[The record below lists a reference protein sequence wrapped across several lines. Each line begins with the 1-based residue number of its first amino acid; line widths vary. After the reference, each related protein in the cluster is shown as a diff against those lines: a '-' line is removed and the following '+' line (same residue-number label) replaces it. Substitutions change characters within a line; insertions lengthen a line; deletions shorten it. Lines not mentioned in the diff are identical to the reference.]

1 MKKINLVILGATGSI
16 GQSTLAIVKKNP
28 RLFNIEGV
36 TCNSNIKKLIKI
48 AKEFNIKKVGFN
60 SKKIKNKSEKLS
72 SRLKVYDNIEQFQEI
87 ITPKTDFIIFAISG
101 LEGMNLLL
109 QIVCLGKKIGIANK
123 ECIISLGKN
132 LFNLANKYNTEII
145 PLDSEHNAIYHL
157 SKYNNYTFNS
167 VTITAT
173 GGPFRSLK
181 LSKFKDI
188 TIKDALK
195 HPVWKMGKKI
205 TIDSSTMMNKVFE
218 TIEAKNIFS
227 LNYKNISIVTH
238 PKSYIHSLIKFKNG
252 LIKIIAHDTNMKIPI
267 FNSIYKS
274 KDKVKINSNKI
285 NFDILNKPQFNKVNV
300 KRFPLIKI
308 LNLLPNKTSL
318 FETILVSANDELV
331 NLFLLKKIK
340 FSEISKKLINF
351 INKAEFKKYKSIM
364 PKKAEEIMFLN
375 KYVRS
380 KINSKSI

>member
-1 MKKINLVILGATGSI
+1 MKKINLVIFGATGSI

-28 RLFNIEGV
+28 KLFNIEGV

-60 SKKIKNKSEKLS
+60 SQKIKNKSEKIS
-72 SRLKVYDNIEQFQEI
+72 SRLKVYDNIKQFQEI

-205 TIDSSTMMNKVFE
+205 SIDSATMMNKALELIEATSFFDLSPEKVNAIIHPQAIVHAMINYNNGSTTALLSQPSMQIPIASLFFEFE
-218 TIEAKNIFS
+218 T
-227 LNYKNISIVTH
+227 Y
-238 PKSYIHSLIKFKNG
+238 
-252 LIKIIAHDTNMKIPI
+252 
-267 FNSIYKS
+267 S
-274 KDKVKINSNKI
+274 KV
-285 NFDILNKPQFNKVNV
+285 NKV
-300 KRFPLIKI
+300 L
-308 LNLLPNKTSL
+308 
-318 FETILVSANDELV
+318 D
-331 NLFLLKKIK
+331 LKKIK
-340 FSEISKKLINF
+340 NLEFYDIDNKRFPAIKLGYEVMNEGGLFPNTFNYINELLV
-351 INKAEFKKYKSIM
+351 NK
-364 PKKAEEIMFLN
+364 FLN
-375 KYVRS
+375 GSIKFTDIISLNR
-380 KINSKSI
+380 INLDKTFNKNSNIANPNINDINNINCWIDKNLFIG

>member
-1 MKKINLVILGATGSI
+1 MKKINLVIFGATGSI

-28 RLFNIEGV
+28 KLFNIEGV

-60 SKKIKNKSEKLS
+60 SQKIKNKSEKIS
-72 SRLKVYDNIEQFQEI
+72 SRLEAYDNIKQFHEI

-205 TIDSSTMMNKVFE
+205 SIDSATMMNKALELIEATSFFDLSPEKVNAIIHPQAIVHAMINYNNGSTTALLSQPSMQIPIASLFFDFE
-218 TIEAKNIFS
+218 T
-227 LNYKNISIVTH
+227 Y
-238 PKSYIHSLIKFKNG
+238 
-252 LIKIIAHDTNMKIPI
+252 
-267 FNSIYKS
+267 S
-274 KDKVKINSNKI
+274 KVNKVLDLNKI
-285 NFDILNKPQFNKVNV
+285 NNLEFYDIDN
-300 KRFPLIKI
+300 KRFPAIK
-308 LNLLPNKTSL
+308 LGYEVMNEGGLFPNTFNYINEL
-318 FETILVSANDELV
+318 LV
-331 NLFLLKKIK
+331 NKFLNGSIK
-340 FSEISKKLINF
+340 FTDIISLNRINLDKTFNKNSNIANPNINDINNINCWIDKNLF
-351 INKAEFKKYKSIM
+351 IG
-364 PKKAEEIMFLN
+364 
-375 KYVRS
+375 
-380 KINSKSI
+380 

>member
-1 MKKINLVILGATGSI
+1 MKKINLVIFGATGSI

-28 RLFNIEGV
+28 ELFNIEGV
-36 TCNSNIKKLIKI
+36 TCNSKIKKLIKI

-60 SKKIKNKSEKLS
+60 SQKIKNKSEKIS
-72 SRLKVYDNIEQFQEI
+72 SRLEAYDNIKQFQEI

-205 TIDSSTMMNKVFE
+205 SIDSATMMNKALELIEATSFFDLSPEKVNAIIHPQAIVHAMINYNNGSTTALLSQPSMQIPIASLFFEFE
-218 TIEAKNIFS
+218 T
-227 LNYKNISIVTH
+227 Y
-238 PKSYIHSLIKFKNG
+238 
-252 LIKIIAHDTNMKIPI
+252 
-267 FNSIYKS
+267 S
-274 KDKVKINSNKI
+274 KV
-285 NFDILNKPQFNKVNV
+285 NKV
-300 KRFPLIKI
+300 L
-308 LNLLPNKTSL
+308 
-318 FETILVSANDELV
+318 D
-331 NLFLLKKIK
+331 LKKIK
-340 FSEISKKLINF
+340 NLEFYDIDNKRFPAIKLGYEVMNEGGLFPNTFNYINELLV
-351 INKAEFKKYKSIM
+351 NK
-364 PKKAEEIMFLN
+364 FLN
-375 KYVRS
+375 GSIKFTDIISLNR
-380 KINSKSI
+380 INLDKTFNKNSNIANPNINDINNINCWIDKNLFIG

>member
-1 MKKINLVILGATGSI
+1 MKKINLVIFGATGSI

-28 RLFNIEGV
+28 KLFNIEGV

-60 SKKIKNKSEKLS
+60 SQKIKNKSEKIS
-72 SRLKVYDNIEQFQEI
+72 SSLKAYDNIQQFQEI

-101 LEGMNLLL
+101 LEGMSLLL

-205 TIDSSTMMNKVFE
+205 SIDSATMMNKALELIEATSFFDLSPEKVNAIIHPQAIVHAMINYNNGSTTALLSQPSMQIPIASLFFEFE
-218 TIEAKNIFS
+218 T
-227 LNYKNISIVTH
+227 Y
-238 PKSYIHSLIKFKNG
+238 
-252 LIKIIAHDTNMKIPI
+252 
-267 FNSIYKS
+267 S
-274 KDKVKINSNKI
+274 KV
-285 NFDILNKPQFNKVNV
+285 NKV
-300 KRFPLIKI
+300 L
-308 LNLLPNKTSL
+308 
-318 FETILVSANDELV
+318 D
-331 NLFLLKKIK
+331 LKKIK
-340 FSEISKKLINF
+340 NLEFYDIDNKRFPAIKLGYEVMNEGGLFPNTFNYINELLV
-351 INKAEFKKYKSIM
+351 NK
-364 PKKAEEIMFLN
+364 FLN
-375 KYVRS
+375 GSIKFTDIISLNR
-380 KINSKSI
+380 INLDKTFNKNSNIANPNINDINNINCWIDKNLFIG

>member
-1 MKKINLVILGATGSI
+1 MKKINLVIFGATGSI

-28 RLFNIEGV
+28 ELFNIEGV
-36 TCNSNIKKLIKI
+36 TCNSKIKKLIKI

-205 TIDSSTMMNKVFE
+205 SIDSATMMNKALELIEATSFFDLSPEKVNAIIHPQAIVHAMINYNNGSTTALLSQPSMQIPIASLFFEFE
-218 TIEAKNIFS
+218 T
-227 LNYKNISIVTH
+227 Y
-238 PKSYIHSLIKFKNG
+238 
-252 LIKIIAHDTNMKIPI
+252 
-267 FNSIYKS
+267 S
-274 KDKVKINSNKI
+274 KVNKVLDLNKI
-285 NFDILNKPQFNKVNV
+285 KNLEFYDIDN
-300 KRFPLIKI
+300 KRFPAIK
-308 LNLLPNKTSL
+308 LGYEVMNEGGLFPNTFNYINEL
-318 FETILVSANDELV
+318 LV
-331 NLFLLKKIK
+331 NKFLNGSIK
-340 FSEISKKLINF
+340 FTDIVSLNRINLDKTFNKNSNIVNPNINDINNINCWIDKNLF
-351 INKAEFKKYKSIM
+351 IG
-364 PKKAEEIMFLN
+364 
-375 KYVRS
+375 
-380 KINSKSI
+380 

>member
-1 MKKINLVILGATGSI
+1 MKKINLVIFGATGSI

-28 RLFNIEGV
+28 KLFNIEGV

-60 SKKIKNKSEKLS
+60 SQKIKNKSEKIS
-72 SRLKVYDNIEQFQEI
+72 SRLEAYDNIKQFKEI

-132 LFNLANKYNTEII
+132 LFNIANKYNTEII

-205 TIDSSTMMNKVFE
+205 SIDSATMMNKALE
-218 TIEAKNIFS
+218 LIEATSFFDLSPEKVNAIIHPQAIVHAMI
-227 LNYKNISIVTH
+227 NYN
-238 PKSYIHSLIKFKNG
+238 NG
-252 LIKIIAHDTNMKIPI
+252 STTALLSQPSMQIPI
-267 FNSIYKS
+267 ASLFFEFESYS
-274 KDKVKINSNKI
+274 KV
-285 NFDILNKPQFNKVNV
+285 NKV
-300 KRFPLIKI
+300 L
-308 LNLLPNKTSL
+308 
-318 FETILVSANDELV
+318 D
-331 NLFLLKKIK
+331 LKKIK
-340 FSEISKKLINF
+340 NLEFYDIDNKRFPAIKLGYEVMNEGGLFPNTFNYINELLV
-351 INKAEFKKYKSIM
+351 NK
-364 PKKAEEIMFLN
+364 FLN
-375 KYVRS
+375 GSIKFTDIISLNR
-380 KINSKSI
+380 INLDKTFNKNSNIANPNINDINNINCWIDKNLFIG

>member
-1 MKKINLVILGATGSI
+1 MKKINLVIFGATGSI

-28 RLFNIEGV
+28 ELFNIEGV
-36 TCNSNIKKLIKI
+36 TCNSKIKKLIKI

-60 SKKIKNKSEKLS
+60 SQKIKNKSEKIS
-72 SRLKVYDNIEQFQEI
+72 SRLEAYDNIKQFQEI

-205 TIDSSTMMNKVFE
+205 SIDSATMMNKALELIEATSFFDLSPEKVNAIIHPQAIVHAMINYNNGSTTALLSQPSMQIPIASLFFEFE
-218 TIEAKNIFS
+218 T
-227 LNYKNISIVTH
+227 Y
-238 PKSYIHSLIKFKNG
+238 
-252 LIKIIAHDTNMKIPI
+252 
-267 FNSIYKS
+267 S
-274 KDKVKINSNKI
+274 KV
-285 NFDILNKPQFNKVNV
+285 NKV
-300 KRFPLIKI
+300 L
-308 LNLLPNKTSL
+308 
-318 FETILVSANDELV
+318 D
-331 NLFLLKKIK
+331 LKKIK
-340 FSEISKKLINF
+340 NLEFYDIDNKRFPAIKLGYEVMNEGGLFPNTFNYINELLV
-351 INKAEFKKYKSIM
+351 NK
-364 PKKAEEIMFLN
+364 FLN
-375 KYVRS
+375 GSIKFTDIISLNR
-380 KINSKSI
+380 INLEKTFNKNSNIANPNINDINNINCWIDKNLFIG

>member
-1 MKKINLVILGATGSI
+1 MKKINLVIFGATGSI

-28 RLFNIEGV
+28 KLFNIEGV

-205 TIDSSTMMNKVFE
+205 SIDSATMMNKALELIEATSFFDLSPEKVNAIIHPQAIVHAMINYNNGSTTALLSQPSMQIPIASLFFEFE
-218 TIEAKNIFS
+218 T
-227 LNYKNISIVTH
+227 Y
-238 PKSYIHSLIKFKNG
+238 
-252 LIKIIAHDTNMKIPI
+252 
-267 FNSIYKS
+267 S
-274 KDKVKINSNKI
+274 KV
-285 NFDILNKPQFNKVNV
+285 NKV
-300 KRFPLIKI
+300 L
-308 LNLLPNKTSL
+308 
-318 FETILVSANDELV
+318 D
-331 NLFLLKKIK
+331 LKKIK
-340 FSEISKKLINF
+340 NLEFYDIDNKRFPAIKLGYEVMNEGGLFPNTFNYINELLV
-351 INKAEFKKYKSIM
+351 NK
-364 PKKAEEIMFLN
+364 FLN
-375 KYVRS
+375 GSIKFTDIISLNR
-380 KINSKSI
+380 INLDKTFNKNSNIANPNINDINNINCWIDKNLFIG

>member
-1 MKKINLVILGATGSI
+1 MKKINLVIFGATGSI

-28 RLFNIEGV
+28 ELFNIEGV
-36 TCNSNIKKLIKI
+36 TCNSKIKKLIKI

-60 SKKIKNKSEKLS
+60 SQKIKNKSEKIS
-72 SRLKVYDNIEQFQEI
+72 SHLEVYDNIKQFQEI

-205 TIDSSTMMNKVFE
+205 SIDSATMMNKALELIEATSFFDLSPEKVNAIIHPQAIVHAMINYNNGSTTALLSQPSMQIPIASLFFEFE
-218 TIEAKNIFS
+218 T
-227 LNYKNISIVTH
+227 Y
-238 PKSYIHSLIKFKNG
+238 
-252 LIKIIAHDTNMKIPI
+252 
-267 FNSIYKS
+267 S
-274 KDKVKINSNKI
+274 KVNKVLDLNKI
-285 NFDILNKPQFNKVNV
+285 KNLEFYDIDN
-300 KRFPLIKI
+300 KRFPAIKLGYEVMNEGGLFPNTFNYI
-308 LNLLPNKTSL
+308 NELLVNKFLNGSIKFTDIISLNRLNLEKTFNKNSNIANPN
-318 FETILVSANDELV
+318 INDINNINCWIDK
-331 NLFLLKKIK
+331 NLFIG
-340 FSEISKKLINF
+340 
-351 INKAEFKKYKSIM
+351 
-364 PKKAEEIMFLN
+364 
-375 KYVRS
+375 
-380 KINSKSI
+380 

>member
-1 MKKINLVILGATGSI
+1 MKKINLVIFGATGSI

-28 RLFNIEGV
+28 KLFNIEGV

-60 SKKIKNKSEKLS
+60 SQKIKNKSEKIS
-72 SRLKVYDNIEQFQEI
+72 SRLEAYDNIKQFKEI

-132 LFNLANKYNTEII
+132 LFNIANKYNTEII

-205 TIDSSTMMNKVFE
+205 SIDSATMMNKALELIEATSFFDLTPEKVNAIIHPQAIVHAMINYNNGSTTALLSQPSMQIPIASLFFEFE
-218 TIEAKNIFS
+218 T
-227 LNYKNISIVTH
+227 Y
-238 PKSYIHSLIKFKNG
+238 
-252 LIKIIAHDTNMKIPI
+252 
-267 FNSIYKS
+267 S
-274 KDKVKINSNKI
+274 KV
-285 NFDILNKPQFNKVNV
+285 NKV
-300 KRFPLIKI
+300 L
-308 LNLLPNKTSL
+308 
-318 FETILVSANDELV
+318 D
-331 NLFLLKKIK
+331 LKKIK
-340 FSEISKKLINF
+340 NLEFYDIDNKRFPAIKLGYEVMNEGGLFPNTFNYINELLV
-351 INKAEFKKYKSIM
+351 NK
-364 PKKAEEIMFLN
+364 FLN
-375 KYVRS
+375 GSIKFTDIISLNR
-380 KINSKSI
+380 INLDKTFNKNSNIANPNINDINNINCWIDKNLFIG

>member
-1 MKKINLVILGATGSI
+1 MKKINLVIFGATGSI

-28 RLFNIEGV
+28 ELFNIEGV
-36 TCNSNIKKLIKI
+36 TCNSKIKKLIKI

-60 SKKIKNKSEKLS
+60 SQKIKNKSEKIS
-72 SRLKVYDNIEQFQEI
+72 SRLEAYDNIKQFQEI

-205 TIDSSTMMNKVFE
+205 SIDSATMMNKALELIEATSFFDLSPEKVNAIIHPQAIVHAMINYNNGSTTALLSQPSMQIPIASLFFEFE
-218 TIEAKNIFS
+218 T
-227 LNYKNISIVTH
+227 Y
-238 PKSYIHSLIKFKNG
+238 
-252 LIKIIAHDTNMKIPI
+252 
-267 FNSIYKS
+267 S
-274 KDKVKINSNKI
+274 KV
-285 NFDILNKPQFNKVNV
+285 NKV
-300 KRFPLIKI
+300 L
-308 LNLLPNKTSL
+308 
-318 FETILVSANDELV
+318 D
-331 NLFLLKKIK
+331 LKKIK
-340 FSEISKKLINF
+340 NLEFYEIDNKRFPAIKLGYEVMNEGGLFPNTFNYINELLV
-351 INKAEFKKYKSIM
+351 NK
-364 PKKAEEIMFLN
+364 FLN
-375 KYVRS
+375 GSIKFTDIISLNR
-380 KINSKSI
+380 INLDKTFNKNSNIANPNINDINNINCWIDKNLFIG

>member
-1 MKKINLVILGATGSI
+1 MKKINLVIFGATGSI
-16 GQSTLAIVKKNP
+16 GRSTLAIVKKNP
-28 RLFNIEGV
+28 GLFNIEGV

-48 AKEFNIKKVGFN
+48 AKEFNVKKVGFN
-60 SKKIKNKSEKLS
+60 SKKIKNKSEKIS

-205 TIDSSTMMNKVFE
+205 SIDSATMMNKALELIEATSFFDLSPEKVNAIIHPQAIVHAMINYNNGSTTALLSQPSMQIPIASLFFEFE
-218 TIEAKNIFS
+218 T
-227 LNYKNISIVTH
+227 Y
-238 PKSYIHSLIKFKNG
+238 
-252 LIKIIAHDTNMKIPI
+252 
-267 FNSIYKS
+267 S
-274 KDKVKINSNKI
+274 KV
-285 NFDILNKPQFNKVNV
+285 NKV
-300 KRFPLIKI
+300 L
-308 LNLLPNKTSL
+308 
-318 FETILVSANDELV
+318 D
-331 NLFLLKKIK
+331 LKKIK
-340 FSEISKKLINF
+340 NLEFYDIDNKRFPAIKLGYEVMNEGGLFPNTFNYINELLV
-351 INKAEFKKYKSIM
+351 NK
-364 PKKAEEIMFLN
+364 FLN
-375 KYVRS
+375 GSIKFTDIISLNR
-380 KINSKSI
+380 INLDKTFNKNSNIANPNINDINNINCWIDKNLFIG

>member
-1 MKKINLVILGATGSI
+1 MKKINLVIFGATGSI

-28 RLFNIEGV
+28 ELFNIEGI
-36 TCNSNIKKLIKI
+36 TCNSNIKKLINI

-60 SKKIKNKSEKLS
+60 SQKIKNKSEKIS
-72 SRLKVYDNIEQFQEI
+72 SRFKVYDDIQQFQEI

-205 TIDSSTMMNKVFE
+205 SIDSATMMNKALELIEATSFFDLSPEKVNAIIHPQAIVHAMINYNNGSTTALLSQPSMQIPIASLFFEFE
-218 TIEAKNIFS
+218 T
-227 LNYKNISIVTH
+227 Y
-238 PKSYIHSLIKFKNG
+238 
-252 LIKIIAHDTNMKIPI
+252 
-267 FNSIYKS
+267 S
-274 KDKVKINSNKI
+274 KV
-285 NFDILNKPQFNKVNV
+285 NKV
-300 KRFPLIKI
+300 L
-308 LNLLPNKTSL
+308 
-318 FETILVSANDELV
+318 D
-331 NLFLLKKIK
+331 LKKIK
-340 FSEISKKLINF
+340 NLEFYDIDNKRFPAIKLGYEVMNEGGLFPNTFNYINELLV
-351 INKAEFKKYKSIM
+351 NK
-364 PKKAEEIMFLN
+364 FLN
-375 KYVRS
+375 GSIKFTDIISLNR
-380 KINSKSI
+380 INLDKTFNKNSNIANPNINDINNINCWIDKNLFIG

>member
-1 MKKINLVILGATGSI
+1 MKKINLVIFGATGSI

-28 RLFNIEGV
+28 ELFNIEGV
-36 TCNSNIKKLIKI
+36 TCNSKIKKLIKI

-60 SKKIKNKSEKLS
+60 SQKIKNKSEKIS
-72 SRLKVYDNIEQFQEI
+72 SRLKVYDNIKQFHEI
-87 ITPKTDFIIFAISG
+87 ISPKTDFIIFAISG

-205 TIDSSTMMNKVFE
+205 TIDSATMMNKALELIEATSFFDLSPEKVNAIIHPQAIVHAMINYNNGSTTALLSQPSMQIPIASLFFEFE
-218 TIEAKNIFS
+218 T
-227 LNYKNISIVTH
+227 Y
-238 PKSYIHSLIKFKNG
+238 
-252 LIKIIAHDTNMKIPI
+252 
-267 FNSIYKS
+267 S
-274 KDKVKINSNKI
+274 KV
-285 NFDILNKPQFNKVNV
+285 NKV
-300 KRFPLIKI
+300 L
-308 LNLLPNKTSL
+308 
-318 FETILVSANDELV
+318 D
-331 NLFLLKKIK
+331 LKKIK
-340 FSEISKKLINF
+340 NLEFYEIDNKRFPAIKLGYEVMNEGGLFPNTFNYINELLV
-351 INKAEFKKYKSIM
+351 NK
-364 PKKAEEIMFLN
+364 FLN
-375 KYVRS
+375 GSIKFTDIISLNR
-380 KINSKSI
+380 INLDKTFNKNSNIANPNINDINNINCWIDKNLFIG

>member
-1 MKKINLVILGATGSI
+1 MKKINLEIFGATGSI

-28 RLFNIEGV
+28 KLFNIEGV

-60 SKKIKNKSEKLS
+60 SQKIKNKSEKIS
-72 SRLKVYDNIEQFQEI
+72 SRLKVYDNIKQFQEI

-101 LEGMNLLL
+101 LKGMNLLL

-205 TIDSSTMMNKVFE
+205 SIDSATMMNKALELIEATSFFDLSPEKVNAIIHPQAIVHAMINYNNGSTTALLSQPSMQIPIASLFFEFE
-218 TIEAKNIFS
+218 T
-227 LNYKNISIVTH
+227 Y
-238 PKSYIHSLIKFKNG
+238 
-252 LIKIIAHDTNMKIPI
+252 
-267 FNSIYKS
+267 S
-274 KDKVKINSNKI
+274 KV
-285 NFDILNKPQFNKVNV
+285 NKV
-300 KRFPLIKI
+300 L
-308 LNLLPNKTSL
+308 
-318 FETILVSANDELV
+318 D
-331 NLFLLKKIK
+331 LKKIK
-340 FSEISKKLINF
+340 NLEFYDIDNKRFPAIKLGYEVMNEGGLFPNTFNYINELLV
-351 INKAEFKKYKSIM
+351 NK
-364 PKKAEEIMFLN
+364 FLN
-375 KYVRS
+375 GSIKFTDIISLNR
-380 KINSKSI
+380 INLDKTFNKNSNIANPNINDINNINCWIDKNLFIG